1 MNAMNPAR
9 RGAALLAG
17 LLLTLSARS
26 SQPLGAERAVGLC
39 AGQCAGAREGVR
51 MGSRLQDFALAM
63 RLRGSGDVASHVGAG
78 ASAEGGGAGGAC
90 AVADAG
96 DRESEREKKKRASVL
111 SNTIF
116 LRGLPAFANEEWIA
130 ILIGRTSVATDE
142 QSGAR
147 KVYIYRDEHGTPTGS
162 CVVGLVSVEEA
173 LRVEAALNGKSME
186 GDAGWF
192 TLRARVVP
200 RRRAK
205 PAPLPAG
212 WQRFTDEE
220 TQREYYYNT
229 ATGKTQWDA
238 PPVNAT
244 DPALG
249 SLDQAPNRT
258 STGRYTVESAGGGG
272 GEQLASAAGP
282 ALPAGMGGGGSGGAP
297 SGWTGFVPQ
306 TTREVPGGYI
316 SSSGT
321 FLPRLPRG
329 SKEVCV
335 CVCGCVV

>member
-173 LRVEAALNGKSME
+173 LRVEAGAQRQEHGGRRWLVHAPRARRAAAPREACAASGGMAAVHRR
-186 GDAGWF
+186 GDA
-192 TLRARVVP
+192 ARVLLQHRHRQDAVG
-200 RRRAK
+200 RA
-205 PAPLPAG
+205 AC
-212 WQRFTDEE
+212 QRH
-220 TQREYYYNT
+220 RPCP
-229 ATGKTQWDA
+229 W
-238 PPVNAT
+238 
-244 DPALG
+244 
-249 SLDQAPNRT
+249 
-258 STGRYTVESAGGGG
+258 
-272 GEQLASAAGP
+272 LA
-282 ALPAGMGGGGSGGAP
+282 GSGAQSHLDRAVHG
-297 SGWTGFVPQ
+297 
-306 TTREVPGGYI
+306 
-316 SSSGT
+316 
-321 FLPRLPRG
+321 
-329 SKEVCV
+329 
-335 CVCGCVV
+335 